1 MANKYFP
8 DLQDGKDCASVEPI
22 KEGFDA
28 VENDIDAANE
38 RIRQTETSLNKKEN
52 TSNKVTQ
59 ISDDSTDV
67 QFPSALSVYTAIHK
81 NMPTAEINSELPMY
95 ISDFLKDESLIGVRA
110 YAGENGCGDLEEE
123 SGGYKLKFNACG
135 KNIFNSDEIFLS
147 CEGWTSY
154 YDEEGNKVY
163 KGKAS
168 VLANKY
174 EAGIPIPINNKRLTI
189 SFETKNDTKVGGTTI
204 YFLINYPND
213 RNQRVFGTN
222 SINWAKISQSSYS
235 DVTILRICFG
245 VNNDDTVHIRNVQ
258 IEEAEAVSEYEP
270 YCGTSAEV
278 ELDTQLVDGEYVDL
292 IRKKRVSAEGESDIT
307 VNGTLKAP
315 NSDTFMLWT
324 EDTNKPESVVV
335 EYYQDISKV
344 INELKNAILSQGA
357 NV

>member
-22 KEGFDA
+22 KEGFNA

-81 NMPTAEINSELPMY
+81 NMPTAEIDSELPMY
-95 ISDFLKDESLIGVRA
+95 ISDFAKDESLIGVRA
-110 YAGENGCGDLEEE
+110 YAGENGGGDLEEE
-123 SGGYKLKFNACG
+123 SGGYKLKLNACG
-135 KNIFNSDEIFLS
+135 KNIFNPDEIFLS

-163 KGKAS
+163 KGPVGKLYAPYS
-168 VLANKY
+168 Q
-174 EAGIPIPINNKRLTI
+174 AGMSLPLNNKKLAI
-189 SFETKNDTKVGGTTI
+189 SCEAKNETKNDITTYFQMHYSNGKTQNLCIIRSNEWTKLKGVTSRSDI
-204 YFLINYPND
+204 LKII
-213 RNQRVFGTN
+213 FGYT
-222 SINWAKISQSSYS
+222 QY
-235 DVTILRICFG
+235 
-245 VNNDDTVHIRNVQ
+245 DTVHIRNVQ

-307 VNGTLKAP
+307 VNGKLKAP

-324 EDTNKPESVVV
+324 ENTNKPESVVV